1 MAAENLDRR
10 SIGLS
15 TATAVVAAN
24 MIGTGV
30 FTSLGFQLLTL
41 EAGFAIVALWLVGGL
56 AALCGALSYGELSGA
71 MPRSGGLG

>member
-1 MAAENLDRR
+1 MAVPNRDERA
-10 SIGLS
+10 IGLS

-30 FTSLGFQLLTL
+30 FTSLGFQLLSL
-41 EAGFAIVALWLVGGL
+41 ETGFAILALWLVGGV

-71 MPRSGGLG
+71 MPRSVIA